1 MGPPE
6 RANRS
11 DIEMAAEQ
19 STKMLLVRLPEDVK
33 AWLQTEAARN
43 LSTQTSEV
51 VRAVRQRMDAEGAQV
66 VR

>member
-1 MGPPE
+1 
-6 RANRS
+6 
-11 DIEMAAEQ
+11 MAAEQ